1 MAKFVKFADAEIP
14 VGGRV
19 NNDVFI
25 NPEYV
30 RVCGSFVSAAG
41 VLRRS
46 SDASQSPAHSFV
58 PLTVPTSLQPVG
70 PFGVICTNGLLP
82 TFGTFG
88 V

>member
-30 RVCGSFVSAAG
+30 RVVRPDPHGGTVIQLDRQQVS
-41 VLRRS
+41 VRE
-46 SDASQSPAHSFV
+46 DVAS
-58 PLTVPTSLQPVG
+58 
-70 PFGVICTNGLLP
+70 VIKALS
-82 TFGTFG
+82 
-88 V
+88 